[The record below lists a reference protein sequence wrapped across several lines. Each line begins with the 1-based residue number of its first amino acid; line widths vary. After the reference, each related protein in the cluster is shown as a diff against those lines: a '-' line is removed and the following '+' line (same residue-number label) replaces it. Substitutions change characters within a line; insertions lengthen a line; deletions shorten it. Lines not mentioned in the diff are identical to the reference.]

1 MSNTRAMRWLMTAT
15 VMLTALS
22 LSEAQADTYHF
33 KDVLRPHGHE
43 RSTVTKYADGR
54 FCGASVGHFF
64 SNVTA
69 IESCMRSRDWV
80 VDGYTPDQPV
90 ARVAVR
96 PARRGRTG
104 RSTYID
110 PDTGLSCQN
119 FGGIAVCGPPQGTVR
134 YYDSKHGLNC
144 QRTGLVAICS
154 NF

>member
-54 FCGASVGHFF
+54 FCDASAGHFF

-69 IESCMRSRDWV
+69 FESCMRSRDWV
-80 VDGYTPDQPV
+80 VDGYTPDATQT
-90 ARVAVR
+90 RVA
-96 PARRGRTG
+96 ARRRAVAG
-104 RSTYID
+104 SSKYID
-110 PDTGLSCQN
+110 PDTGMSCQN
-119 FGGIAVCGPPQGTVR
+119 YGGIAVCDPPRGTVR

-144 QRTGLVAICS
+144 TRTGLVAICS